1 MSNLINIGLV
11 TSHKEGRFVRY
22 FIEGDVNDIIYLLK
36 SYYPT
41 IWSKLSDRLAELFLD
56 LASTTGPE
64 STTYDSKVTISK
76 EEKIDWSNQD
86 EP

>member
-36 SYYPT
+36 SNYPT

-64 STTYDSKVTISK
+64 VYNI
-76 EEKIDWSNQD
+76 
-86 EP
+86 